1 MIIYNR
7 CREEQAFRGRL
18 AVERYEIDGGR
29 PLVGEV
35 SIQGSKN
42 AVLPMM
48 AAAVLHQG
56 TVVLEHCPV
65 ISDVQCMVR
74 ILEKLGCT
82 VNWEGHTLIIDAQE
96 IRSVTVPE
104 KEAKRM
110 RSSVMLLGALLGRK
124 GKARLCYPGGC
135 VIGRRPI
142 DLHLS
147 ALEQMGAAVTQ
158 EDDWL
163 DVSASRLTG
172 QTISFAR
179 SSVGATENVLLA
191 AVLAEGVT
199 VIRGAAMEPEIGE
212 LCRLLGRMG
221 ADISGVGTPVIRVCG
236 VKRLHD
242 ARVTVM
248 PDRIVAGT
256 YLLAAAGSGGRLT
269 IENPPVGQLDAL
281 LGILRQLEMEV
292 REEKGTLSVV
302 GKPHFPALPFVQT
315 AEYPGFPTDLQSQ
328 LLAVLLRARGTSR
341 VRETIFESRFRAAE
355 EFRKLGGQVDI
366 CGQDCTVHGTESLAG
381 AVVESHELR
390 GGAALL
396 LAGIFARGTTTVL
409 DEGYIARGY
418 EQPERV
424 LSALG
429 AHIEKR

>member
-1 MIIYNR
+1 MD
-7 CREEQAFRGRL
+7 
-18 AVERYEIDGGR
+18 RYVIDGGR
-29 PLVGEV
+29 PLTGEV
-35 SIQGSKN
+35 RIQGSKN

-56 TVVLEHCPV
+56 TVVLEHCPL
-65 ISDVQCMVR
+65 IADVRCMVR

-82 VNWEGHTLIIDAQE
+82 VNWEGHTLIIEAQE

-124 GKARLCYPGGC
+124 GRARLCYPGGC
-135 VIGRRPI
+135 VIGKRPI

-147 ALEQMGAAVTQ
+147 ALEQMGAAVSQ

-163 DVSASRLTG
+163 DVSAPRLTG

-191 AVLAEGVT
+191 AVLARGIT

-212 LCRLLGRMG
+212 LCRLLKLMG
-221 ADISGVGTPVIRVCG
+221 ADISGEGTPVIRIRG
-236 VKRLHD
+236 VKNLHD
-242 ARVTVM
+242 ARITVM
-248 PDRIVAGT
+248 PDRIVTGT
-256 YLLAAAGSGGRLT
+256 YLLAAAGSGGQLT
-269 IENPPVGQLDAL
+269 VENPPAGQLDAL
-281 LGILRQLEMEV
+281 LDILRQLEMDI
-292 REEKGTLSVV
+292 REEKGTIRLT
-302 GKPHFPALPFVQT
+302 GKRHFPALPFVQT

-328 LLAVLLRARGTSR
+328 LLAVLLRGRGVSR

-355 EFRKLGGQVDI
+355 EFRKLGGRVDI
-366 CGQDCTVHGTESLAG
+366 CGRDCTVHGVETLTG
-381 AVVESHELR
+381 AAVQSRELR

-396 LAGIFARGTTTVL
+396 LAGLFAEGTTTVM

-418 EQPERV
+418 EHPERV
-424 LSALG
+424 LSDLG
-429 AHIEKR
+429 AQIEKR